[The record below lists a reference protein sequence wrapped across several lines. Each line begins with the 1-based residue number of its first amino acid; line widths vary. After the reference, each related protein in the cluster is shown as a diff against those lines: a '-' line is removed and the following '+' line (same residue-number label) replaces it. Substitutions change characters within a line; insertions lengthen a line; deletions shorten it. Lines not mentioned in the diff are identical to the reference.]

1 MAETATT
8 STQAEPEHPA
18 DRREPQRFPLVWRR
32 LALGGILLIA
42 VFMDFYRLGQNGF
55 GSYYP
60 PAVRSM
66 LDNWHTF
73 FFAAY
78 DPGGFTSLDKPPVGF
93 WFQVLSAKIF
103 GFNAVSI
110 LLPQALA
117 GVLSVLLLYYLVR
130 RHFGVVAGLLAALV
144 LALSPVNVVTNRNV
158 TIDSTLALTLLV
170 GAWAVIRAAETGKLR
185 WLLLCALTIGIG
197 FNIKMLEAYLVV
209 PAFGLLYLL
218 AAPTS
223 IRKRVGHLA
232 LALIL
237 LLVVSFSWA
246 LAVDLTPATLRPHVG
261 STQDNSEIGLA
272 FGYNGLQRL
281 LGLGGAAV
289 PANRQPSG
297 SRQPAPINGNAGPA
311 PTGGYVVA
319 GNGTWNAP
327 GNAVPVPFHL
337 FTEPLAGQSGW
348 LLPLA
353 LLGMISLVKFRRH
366 RPQSDRTL
374 QALIFWGMWL
384 LTMGIFFSVA
394 GFIHEYYLTVMA
406 PALAAWCGIGL
417 ATMWQD
423 YRRAGWRAWLL
434 PLALIATAAEQIYI
448 LTNYPDWGRWMIP
461 LLVVLCLLA
470 VGVLIGARLPMR
482 FTRNARV
489 TRLLLPALA
498 LGLVALMIGPT
509 LPLDGFSSYP
519 LTVTELA
526 SLVSQ
531 GKLHFLLLNQP
542 QMPPQA
548 LDQGSQQ
555 GQKVVRGVKGGAD
568 DGHQDDVLT
577 WVRKHCKAVPSSQ
590 WQSSSTNPSTGNGAG
605 LQNGPTPND
614 MKLYDCATAH

>member
-1 MAETATT
+1 
-8 STQAEPEHPA
+8 
-18 DRREPQRFPLVWRR
+18 
-32 LALGGILLIA
+32 
-42 VFMDFYRLGQNGF
+42 
-55 GSYYP
+55 
-60 PAVRSM
+60 
-66 LDNWHTF
+66 
-73 FFAAY
+73 
-78 DPGGFTSLDKPPVGF
+78 
-93 WFQVLSAKIF
+93 
-103 GFNAVSI
+103 
-110 LLPQALA
+110 
-117 GVLSVLLLYYLVR
+117 
-130 RHFGVVAGLLAALV
+130 
-144 LALSPVNVVTNRNV
+144 
-158 TIDSTLALTLLV
+158 LALTLLV
-170 GAWAVIRAAETGKLR
+170 AAWAVIRAAETGKLR
-185 WLLLCALTIGIG
+185 WLLLCALIVGIG

-232 LALIL
+232 VALIL

-246 LAVDLTPATLRPHVG
+246 LAVDLTPASLRPHVG

-272 FGYNGLQRL
+272 LGYNGLQRL
-281 LGLGGAAV
+281 LGLGGAAA

-353 LLGMISLVKFRRH
+353 LFGMISLVKLRRP

-374 QALIFWGMWL
+374 QALILWGMWL

-406 PALAAWCGIGL
+406 PALAALCGIGL

-470 VGVLIGARLPMR
+470 VGVLIGTRLPLR

-509 LPLDGFSSYP
+509 LWAAIPIFQGTETDLPLAGPTQAQGHGPGPVQVDPALIRYLEAHQGNTQILVAVAGMADGIILATNKPVMPLDGFSSYP

-531 GKLHFLLLNQP
+531 GKLRFLLLNQP

-555 GQKVVRGVKGGAD
+555 GQEKFSRGANGEAD
-568 DGHQDDVLT
+568 EGHQDDVLT
-577 WVRKHCKAVPSSQ
+577 WVRQHCKVVPSSQ
-590 WQSSSTNPSTGNGAG
+590 WQSSSANPSTGNGAG
-605 LQNGPTPND
+605 LQTGPNPND
-614 MKLYDCATAH
+614 LKLYDCATAH